1 MSRDSGRWREMLE
14 DRNKAESKSE
24 GENSDVSPKT
34 PDTETVK
41 DHEVYKSTMQA
52 IRETLVKPVDKKK
65 DSSTGEV
72 QIPKEGKAKTGKQS
86 KAKPDERKRVQKR
99 TQTKKLEPEKKR
111 MKSI

>member
-1 MSRDSGRWREMLE
+1 MSHSEQFWPFFLCFGLGLLNIVSNLAVGVRLKFPDMSRDSGRWREMSE

-52 IRETLVKPVDKKK
+52 IRETMVKPVDKKK
-65 DSSTGEV
+65 D
-72 QIPKEGKAKTGKQS
+72 
-86 KAKPDERKRVQKR
+86 R
-99 TQTKKLEPEKKR
+99 
-111 MKSI
+111 